1 MKHKDMSTKTSGKP
15 SFGIVGA
22 LAAALLGLFMTA
34 APALAA
40 PATAQTSSHNL
51 TADVS
56 ARPLIQ
62 GVGCNSST
70 THWVHVYMNAGT
82 WCYGFTGTW
91 YFGANNTRA
100 VCAGNNYGTLEYYS
114 PAVNSYFTLRFGPG
128 NRFDFIPDV
137 NLIYVT
143 ITGWSGSDTCP

>member
-1 MKHKDMSTKTSGKP
+1 MKHKEMSTKTSGKR
-15 SFGIVGA
+15 SIGIVSA
-22 LAAALLGLFMTA
+22 LAVALLGLFMTA

-40 PATAQTSSHNL
+40 PATAQTSSHSR

-70 THWVHVYMNAGT
+70 THWVHVYMDAGT

-91 YFGANNTRA
+91 NFGVNNTFE
-100 VCAGNNYGTLEYYS
+100 VCSGNNYGTLEYYF
-114 PAVNSYFTLRFGPG
+114 PDVNSYFTWRFVPG
-128 NRFDFIPDV
+128 SYKLFSDV
-137 NLIYVT
+137 KLIYVT
-143 ITGWSGSDTCP
+143 ITGWSGSDTC